1 MLHTHGIQQD
11 EVMKNGRF
19 NIALFKQRLID
30 ITQLGG
36 RIYPKSQARLAKE
49 LGASGDI
56 ESITQKVVFTF
67 NTGDPR
73 LKRRVEKGVGFV
85 YEKISE

>member
-1 MLHTHGIQQD
+1 MRLMIAVALMSFSML
-11 EVMKNGRF
+11 N
-19 NIALFKQRLID
+19 D

-36 RIYPKSQARLAKE
+36 CIYPKSQARLAKE

-56 ESITQKVVFTF
+56 EAITQKVVFTF
-67 NTGDPR
+67 NSGDPR

-85 YEKISE
+85 YEKITE